1 MSVGVLVRGIGGG
14 QMEGTLWQRRVS
26 SLALKNVYPSAG
38 VLLTLAHG
46 VKTEVILLDSW
57 IRK

>member
-1 MSVGVLVRGIGGG
+1 
-14 QMEGTLWQRRVS
+14 MEGTLWQRKVS
-26 SLALKNVYPSAG
+26 SLALKNIYPSAG

-46 VKTEVILLDSW
+46 VKTGMILLESW

>member
-1 MSVGVLVRGIGGG
+1 
-14 QMEGTLWQRRVS
+14 MEGTLWQRRVS